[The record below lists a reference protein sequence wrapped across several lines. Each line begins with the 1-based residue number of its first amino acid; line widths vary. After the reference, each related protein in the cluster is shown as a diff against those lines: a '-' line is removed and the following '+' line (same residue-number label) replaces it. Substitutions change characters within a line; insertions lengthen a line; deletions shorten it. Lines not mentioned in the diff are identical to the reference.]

1 MGCKMRKYKL
11 LIVDDEIEV
20 RKGIINKV
28 YWDKLGFEIVGEG
41 ENGKEALELFEKTMP
56 DVLLTDIKMPFM
68 DGLQL
73 TQAVKEKYPT
83 TKVIVMTSFDEFEYA
98 HKAIKLNVS
107 EYILR
112 PVGSAELSE
121 ILTKVKKQIDDEIA
135 EKEDVEALREYYRKS
150 IPVLK
155 DKFLTSLITS
165 TMERED
171 IENGLRSYGINLKGN
186 NYVVSIV
193 SIGDI
198 KHFKNKDEDLNNKG
212 SDFYEQKAL
221 FKFALLNIVDEITD
235 KNNLGTAFLNG
246 ENVVIL
252 TACNEGRRED
262 VSNRILKSLEE
273 LRLAIEKFL
282 KFTVT
287 IGVGN
292 IFSDVIY
299 ISLSYENALAALNY
313 KIFMGE
319 NRIIWIEDIE
329 PGSVSKVVFDE
340 NKERALANC
349 LKVGT
354 QEEMVETIDKLFED
368 VITFKASNKDY
379 QIYIMEILTTI
390 LKAARDSTIDID
402 DIFGMNHN
410 LLVGLYSLKSVED
423 AQSFFKD
430 ICMKIMS
437 NIVKDRQDTYKEL
450 VHKAK
455 EYVKENYKS
464 SEININGICNYL
476 HISSAYFSFIF
487 KKETKTTF
495 INYVTQ
501 VRMEAAKEL
510 LRTSNLKSFEI
521 AEKVGYSEPNYFS
534 YSFKKKFGL
543 SPSEY
548 RNNAKQN

>member
-1 MGCKMRKYKL
+1 MGWIMRKYKL

-28 YWDKLGFEIVGEG
+28 DWDKLGFEIVGEG
-41 ENGKEALELFEKTMP
+41 ENGKEALEIFEKTMP

-73 TQAVKEKYPT
+73 TQCVKEKYPT
-83 TKVIVMTSFDEFEYA
+83 TKVIVMTGFDEFEYA

-112 PVGSAELSE
+112 PVGAVELSE
-121 ILTKVKKQIDDEIA
+121 ILTKVRKQIDDEID
-135 EKEDVEALREYYRKS
+135 EKENVEALREYYRKS

-155 DKFLTSLITS
+155 DKFLTSLITT
-165 TMERED
+165 TMEKED
-171 IENGLRSYGINLKGN
+171 IEEGLKSYDINLRGSS
-186 NYVVSIV
+186 YIV
-193 SIGDI
+193 SIISIDEVI
-198 KHFKNKDEDLNNKG
+198 KNKNNSEDLNNIA
-212 SDFYEQKAL
+212 SEFYEHKGL

-235 KNNLGTAFLNG
+235 KNHTGTAFLNG
-246 ENVVIL
+246 ENVVIIS
-252 TACNEGRRED
+252 AFKEERREE
-262 VSNRILKSLEE
+262 VSESILKSLEE

-287 IGVGN
+287 IGVGSICN
-292 IFSDVIY
+292 DVIY
-299 ISLSYENALAALNY
+299 ISHSYENALAALNY

-340 NKERALANC
+340 NKERTLANC

-354 QEEMVETIDKLFED
+354 GEEMMETIDKLFED
-368 VITFKASNKDY
+368 VIAFKASYKDY

-390 LKAARDSTIDID
+390 LKAARDSNIDID
-402 DIFGMNHN
+402 NIFGQNHN
-410 LLVGLYSLKSVED
+410 LLVELYSLKSVEE

-437 NIVKDRQDTYKEL
+437 NIVKDRLDTYKEL
-450 VHKAK
+450 VHMAK
-455 EYVKENYKS
+455 EYVKENYQS
-464 SEININGICNYL
+464 SEININGVCNYL
-476 HISSAYFSFIF
+476 HLSPTYFSFIF

-534 YSFKKKFGL
+534 YSFKKKFGQ

-548 RNNAKQN
+548 RNSAK

>member
-1 MGCKMRKYKL
+1 MRKYKL

-28 YWDKLGFEIVGEG
+28 DWYMLGFEIVGEG

-73 TQAVKEKYPT
+73 TQCVKEKYPT
-83 TKVIVMTSFDEFEYA
+83 TKVIVMTGFDEFEYA

-112 PVGSAELSE
+112 PVGSVELSE
-121 ILTKVKKQIDDEIA
+121 ILTKVKKQLDDEIA
-135 EKEDVEALREYYRKS
+135 EKENVEALREYYRKS

-155 DKFLTSLITS
+155 DKFLTSLITT
-165 TMERED
+165 TMDKDD
-171 IENGLRSYGINLKGN
+171 IEEGLRSYDINLRGSS
-186 NYVVSIV
+186 YIV
-193 SIGDI
+193 SVISIDEVMQY
-198 KHFKNKDEDLNNKG
+198 KNNSEELNNIT
-212 SDFYEQKAL
+212 SDFYEHKAL

-235 KNNLGTAFLNG
+235 KNHTGTAFLNG
-246 ENVVIL
+246 EDVVIIS
-252 TACNEGRRED
+252 AFKEERRDE
-262 VSNRILKSLEE
+262 VSGSILKSLEE

-287 IGVGN
+287 IGVGSICN
-292 IFSDVIY
+292 DVIY
-299 ISLSYENALAALNY
+299 ISHSYENALAALNY
-313 KIFMGE
+313 KIFMGG

-340 NKERALANC
+340 NKERTLANC

-354 QEEMVETIDKLFED
+354 GEDMIETIDKLFED
-368 VITFKASNKDY
+368 VIAFKASYKDY

-390 LKAARDSTIDID
+390 LKAARDSNIDID
-402 DIFGMNHN
+402 NIFGINHN
-410 LLVGLYSLKSVED
+410 LLVELYSLKSVEE

-430 ICMKIMS
+430 ICSKIMS
-437 NIVKDRQDTYKEL
+437 NIVMDRLDTYKEL
-450 VHKAK
+450 VHRAK

-464 SEININGICNYL
+464 GEVNINGVCNHL
-476 HISSAYFSFIF
+476 HISPTYFSFIF

-534 YSFKKKFGL
+534 YSFKKKFGQ

-548 RNNAKQN
+548 RSSSK

>member
-1 MGCKMRKYKL
+1 MRKYKL

-28 YWDKLGFEIVGEG
+28 DWDKLGFEIVAEG
-41 ENGKEALELFEKTMP
+41 ENGKEALELFEKTLP

-73 TQAVKEKYPT
+73 TQAIKEKYPT
-83 TKVIVMTSFDEFEYA
+83 TKVIVMTGFDEFEYA

-112 PVGSAELSE
+112 PVSSQELSE
-121 ILTKVKKQIDDEIA
+121 ILVKVKKQIDNEIA
-135 EKEDVEALREYYRKS
+135 DKEDVKALREYYRKS

-155 DKFLTSLITS
+155 EKFLTSLVTS
-165 TMERED
+165 IMERKD
-171 IENGLRSYGINLKGN
+171 IEENSKNYDINLRGN
-186 NYVVSIV
+186 SYIVSIV
-193 SIGDI
+193 NIDEV
-198 KHFKNKDEDLNNKG
+198 KHTKFKKNNKSLNNI
-212 SDFYEQKAL
+212 DNNFYEERSL
-221 FKFALLNIVDEITD
+221 FKFALLNIVEEITT
-235 KNNLGTAFLNG
+235 KYNLGVVFLND

-252 TACNEGRRED
+252 SVCNEQNRED
-262 VSNRILKSLEE
+262 VSNNVLKMLEE
-273 LRLAIEKFL
+273 LRLSIEKFL

-292 IFSDVIY
+292 ICNDVIY
-299 ISLSYENALAALNY
+299 INHSYENALAALNY
-313 KIFMGE
+313 KIFMGD

-329 PGSVSKVVFDE
+329 PVSVSKVVFDE
-340 NKERALANC
+340 NKERSLSSC

-354 QEEMVETIDKLFED
+354 QEEMLETIDKLFED
-368 VITFKASNKDY
+368 VISFKASYKDY

-390 LKAARDSTIDID
+390 LKAARDSSIDID
-402 DIFGMNHN
+402 GIFGINHN
-410 LLVGLYSLKSVED
+410 LLVELYSLKSIEE
-423 AQSFFKD
+423 AQSWFKN

-437 NIVKDRQDTYKEL
+437 NIVKDRQDTYKEF

-455 EYVKENYKS
+455 TYVKENYKDS
-464 SEININGICNYL
+464 QININGVCNYL
-476 HISSAYFSFIF
+476 HLSPTYFSFIF

-501 VRMEAAKEL
+501 IRMEAAKEL
-510 LRTSNLKSFEI
+510 LRITNLKSFEI

-534 YSFKKKFGL
+534 YSFKKKFGV

-548 RNNAKQN
+548 RNSAK

>member
-1 MGCKMRKYKL
+1 MGWIMRKYKL

-28 YWDKLGFEIVGEG
+28 DWDKLGFEIVGEG
-41 ENGKEALELFEKTMP
+41 ENGKEALEIFEKTMP

-73 TQAVKEKYPT
+73 TQCVKEKYPT
-83 TKVIVMTSFDEFEYA
+83 TKVIVMTGFDEFEYA

-112 PVGSAELSE
+112 PVGSVELSE

-135 EKEDVEALREYYRKS
+135 EKENVEALREYYRKS

-155 DKFLTSLITS
+155 DKFLTSLITT
-165 TMERED
+165 TMEKED
-171 IENGLRSYGINLKGN
+171 IEEGLRSYDINLRGN
-186 NYVVSIV
+186 SYIV
-193 SIGDI
+193 SIISIDEVVQY
-198 KHFKNKDEDLNNKG
+198 KNNREDLNNIA
-212 SDFYEQKAL
+212 SDFYEHKAL

-235 KNNLGTAFLNG
+235 RNNTGTAFLNG
-246 ENVVIL
+246 EDVVIIS
-252 TACNEGRRED
+252 AFKEERREE
-262 VSNRILKSLEE
+262 VSQSILKSLEE

-287 IGVGN
+287 IGVGSICN
-292 IFSDVIY
+292 DVIY
-299 ISLSYENALAALNY
+299 ISHSYENALAALNY

-340 NKERALANC
+340 NKERTLANC

-354 QEEMVETIDKLFED
+354 QEEMKETIDKLFED
-368 VITFKASNKDY
+368 VIAFKASYKDY

-390 LKAARDSTIDID
+390 LKAARDSNIDID
-402 DIFGMNHN
+402 DIFGINHN
-410 LLVGLYSLKSVED
+410 LLIELYSLKSVEE

-430 ICMKIMS
+430 ICMKIMR
-437 NIVKDRQDTYKEL
+437 NIVKDRLDTYKEL
-450 VHKAK
+450 VHMAK

-464 SEININGICNYL
+464 SEVNINGVCNYL
-476 HISSAYFSFIF
+476 HISPTYFSFIF

-534 YSFKKKFGL
+534 YSFKKKFGQ

-548 RNNAKQN
+548 RSSAKKY